1 MSTFLRNITA
11 SIRTLTAQCQG
22 YGIFMVQFLADA
34 TALILSGLKRPGPFL
49 FVFVLRVR
57 LIFLCCLYLF
67 IVLFTLFATWLLT
80 QHFNK
85 QGINNDYYIVFINEP
100 CSVIKYFIY
109 LRFACIKIYH
119 SINSSDDCALMY
131 LTLNIGT
138 AVANFMKL
146 SIRKCS
152 LLRS

>member
-22 YGIFMVQFLADA
+22 YSIFIGRCNSFN
-34 TALILSGLKRPGPFL
+34 SFRPEASGPFL

-67 IVLFTLFATWLLT
+67 VVLFALFVTWLLT

-85 QGINNDYYIVFINEP
+85 QGFNNNYCIIFINDP
-100 CSVIKYFIY
+100 CSAIKYFIY

-119 SINSSDDCALMY
+119 SINSFDDCALMY
-131 LTLNIGT
+131 LTLNVCR
-138 AVANFMKL
+138 AVANFMK
-146 SIRKCS
+146 
-152 LLRS
+152 